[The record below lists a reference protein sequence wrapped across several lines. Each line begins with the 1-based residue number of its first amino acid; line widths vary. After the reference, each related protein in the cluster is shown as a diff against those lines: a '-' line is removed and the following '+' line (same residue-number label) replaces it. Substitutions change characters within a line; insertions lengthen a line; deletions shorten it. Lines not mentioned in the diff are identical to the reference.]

1 MNTKKSN
8 IIYILG
14 DDHRFDYL
22 GCSGHPLIETPNIDF
37 YAKNG
42 IFFKNAFCTSPVCTP
57 SRVCHY
63 LGQWERQHG
72 INFNSN
78 SSLTENTWEKSFPMI
93 LKENGYFIGWV
104 GKNHVPAG
112 NGGYE
117 SGYFEKSFDYW
128 YGNHGHSFF
137 YVKEHSNGKIYNN
150 SKYDTQ
156 VEVFEEGVM
165 NFLDP
170 QPDFLNSC
178 ISPLPIRPKDKPF
191 CLCITFNLPHDCGT
205 ADMQLR
211 PTDDPLYITKYRDLF
226 SKFPLP
232 ATYKCAWEN
241 YEPKLPFDVYN
252 GVQIP
257 YYDYV
262 RLPETMREKIVRTA
276 QTITGVDRMI
286 GNLRDKLKELCEENN
301 TIIIFS
307 TDHGLHFGEFGLGGK
322 NFLYEPDI
330 RVPMILY
337 DPSLAENKRGKTI
350 NKIVAVPDL
359 APTVLNLAGIDIPDT
374 MQGNSLVPLIN
385 GDETTWRTELF
396 TEALMDIQN
405 YPRSEC
411 VRSEKWKYIRYFR
424 RTEDPNQLKYR
435 YKGTLDNYNTTLVST
450 LYYNEQPIYEELFDL
465 DNDPSERIN
474 LAGEKKNVE
483 VLQYFRKRVMELGKI
498 ARGDNVIPCTYDYQ
512 NNL

>member
-1 MNTKKSN
+1 MNRTKPN
-8 IIYILG
+8 LIYILG
-14 DDHRFDYL
+14 DDHRADYM
-22 GCSGHPLIETPNIDF
+22 GCSGHPIIETPNIDSL
-37 YAKNG
+37 AKNG
-42 IFFKNAFCTSPVCTP
+42 LRFENAFCTSPVCTP
-57 SRVCHY
+57 SRACHY
-63 LGQWERQHG
+63 LGQWERKHG
-72 INFNSN
+72 VNFNSN
-78 SSLTENTWEKSFPMI
+78 STITENAWEKSFPMI

-112 NGGYE
+112 NGGYQ
-117 SGYFEKSFDYW
+117 SGYFENAFDYW

-137 YVKEHSNGKIYNN
+137 YVKEHPNGKIYNN

-170 QPDFLNSC
+170 QPDFINSC
-178 ISPLPIRPKDKPF
+178 ISHLPVRPKDKPF

-205 ADMQLR
+205 ADMQMR
-211 PTDDPLYITKYRDLF
+211 PTDDPLYISKYRDQF
-226 SKFPLP
+226 NNFPLSK
-232 ATYKCAWEN
+232 TYKCAWEN
-241 YEPKLPFDVYN
+241 YEPKLPPGVYN

-276 QTITGVDRMI
+276 QTVTGVDRMI
-286 GNLRDKLKELCEENN
+286 GNLKNKLKELGEENN

-330 RVPMILY
+330 KIPMIIY
-337 DPSLAENKRGKTI
+337 DPALPEDKRGKVI
-350 NKIVAVPDL
+350 NNIVAVPDL
-359 APTVLNLAGIDIPDT
+359 APTVLTLAGIDIPDT
-374 MQGNSLVPLIN
+374 MQGSSLVPLIN
-385 GDETTWRTELF
+385 GDEANWRKDLF

-405 YPRSEC
+405 YPRSES

-424 RTEDPNQLKYR
+424 RTEDPLQEHYR
-435 YKGTLDNYNTTLVST
+435 YKGTLDNYKNCLTST
-450 LYYNEQPIYEELFDL
+450 LYFNEQPIYEELFDME
-465 DNDPSERIN
+465 NDPQEEHN
-474 LAGEKKNVE
+474 LAGNQNNMKEM
-483 VLQYFRKRVMELGKI
+483 QYFRNRIIELGKN
-498 ARGDNVIPCTYDYQ
+498 AKENTNYPDTYDYQ